1 MSNNDKVH
9 KPFHE
14 LLDNSNLINRC
25 GYKIFRNDENH
36 FKSLKL
42 DFKKHLENT
51 LKIFARKET
60 TNDFELESYHEF
72 LEKNKIDHH
81 DFIKNSSRVLPDSF
95 SNHPFLKKLISLSS
109 KETGLKLKIYKNKIE
124 YRVVRPNMEDNNP
137 LHRDSWFPY
146 FVPLI
151 NVYLPLAGS
160 FCDSAMKIVPFSHK
174 WSEED
179 VTPTFTY
186 KESTDGKKFIN
197 PKTGVAYSV
206 PEISVSKKEIT
217 PHRPDVMEGD
227 FMLFS
232 PLMVHGGGNNTS
244 DCTRFSFEIRLEV
257 DT

>member
-1 MSNNDKVH
+1 M
-9 KPFHE
+9 
-14 LLDNSNLINRC
+14 LDIR
-25 GYKIFRNDENH
+25 F
-36 FKSLKL
+36 
-42 DFKKHLENT
+42 NT
-51 LKIFARKET
+51 LA
-60 TNDFELESYHEF
+60 ESIHKFVIVEA
-72 LEKNKIDHH
+72 NIDHQGN
-81 DFIKNSSRVLPDSF
+81 K
-95 SNHPFLKKLISLSS
+95 KKLNFNINNFS
-109 KETGLKLKIYKNKIE
+109 KYKNKIE